1 MGVGGWGG
9 GGILVR
15 LMLMTGFFFVLGYF
29 GVVWINAWR
38 FFLHEFCLAV
48 YLFIREG
55 LDNSDLKPTSKK

>member
-1 MGVGGWGG
+1 
-9 GGILVR
+9 
-15 LMLMTGFFFVLGYF
+15 MLMTGFFFVLGYF